1 MNKLI
6 GVWNYDFDSL
16 PILLQIWGVILFAGI
31 FVGAFGLLVML
42 IEEGSADTR
51 FFTTFFISAPLFL
64 GTGSLAVFIIEAAL
78 YILGIAIYG
87 WYIKT
92 SSFIDFNKYS
102 HSEDSVNMDF
112 QTFKNLYDLNP
123 DRFEYISYE
132 GRWEYNVP
140 WSEKEKINNCCRV
153 GNNFYSILSQH
164 KNTLYITITDHEE
177 FAKYYKWNKQ
187 RLKQKAKDD
196 AIEANAER
204 YKNNVKNMQIV
215 LNQAQ
220 VDIDALKKQADEEIA
235 MAADISN
242 QVKERIE
249 LTT

>member
-1 MNKLI
+1 MDKLI
-6 GVWNYDFDSL
+6 GVWNYNLDSL
-16 PILLQIWGVILFAGI
+16 PTLLQVWGEILVVSI
-31 FVGAFGLLVML
+31 FVGVFILFVML
-42 IEEGSADTR
+42 VEEEGSADTR

-92 SSFIDFNKYS
+92 SAFIDFNKYS

-123 DRFEYISYE
+123 DRFEYTCGY
-132 GRWEYNVP
+132 WEYNIP

-164 KNTLYITITDHEE
+164 KNTLYITITDPKE

-196 AIEANAER
+196 AIADKAKR
-204 YKNNVKNMQIV
+204 HKANVKNMQIV

-220 VDIDALKKQADEEIA
+220 MDIDALKKQADEEIA
-235 MAADISN
+235 MATDISN
-242 QVKERIE
+242 QVKERMG
-249 LTT
+249 